1 VVEDSEGVLYVE
13 DVAPVV
19 VCNKVPPVSAVYH
32 LKVPDVT
39 LLALNATDPGPQSEA
54 AVTVGAAG
62 AVPVLTVAVTCVR
75 LLVHPPLS
83 NSTQ

>member
-1 VVEDSEGVLYVE
+1 MLSNKEGVLNVDE
-13 DVAPVV
+13 VAPVV
-19 VCNKVPPVSAVYH
+19 VCSKVPPVSAVYH
-32 LKVPDVT
+32 RNVPEEA
-39 LLALNATDPGPQSEA
+39 LLAPKATEPGPQREA

-62 AVPVLTVAVTCVR
+62 AVPVLTVAVTCVL